1 MDQSTRTA
9 PRISSRKFAR
19 MQWDPNLRERK
30 TITDYLAAALRT
42 AIYDGQF
49 EDREALNQVELAEFF
64 GVSRV
69 PIREAL
75 RQLQAEGLVQNIAHH
90 KTVVVGLTLEQ
101 IVEAIEMRAVL
112 EAHLLRKT
120 APLLGKTELADLRRI
135 CRETDRIRDYGSD
148 WVLKNWEFHRALY
161 GRDGRADS
169 PATVAMVERLQLN
182 VERYARRAGNPQRLR
197 EAAREHWEI
206 VRALERKDAATAS
219 ALLERHIINT
229 AHDVQRNR
237 EAQRG
242 SERSRMRKGSAN
254 APRGSAVQR
263 GKNRSERTER
273 RLGAS
278 PRLR

>member
-1 MDQSTRTA
+1 MVQGGAR
-9 PRISSRKFAR
+9 PQISSNKFAR

-112 EAHLLRKT
+112 EAHLLRK
-120 APLLGKTELADLRRI
+120 AASQFEKADLAHLRRI
-135 CRETDRIRDYGSD
+135 CRDTDRIRDYGSD

-161 GRDGRADS
+161 GKAGS
-169 PATVAMVERLQLN
+169 PAIVSMVERLQLN

-197 EAAREHWEI
+197 QAAQEHWDI
-206 VRALERKDAATAS
+206 VRALERKDIEKARN
-219 ALLERHIINT
+219 LLERHILNT
-229 AHDVQRNR
+229 AHDIQRNR
-237 EAQRG
+237 DARSSSPAQRG
-242 SERSRMRKGSAN
+242 RGTARRERSKRR
-254 APRGSAVQR
+254 AV
-263 GKNRSERTER
+263 E
-273 RLGAS
+273 GAS
-278 PRLR
+278 RGR